1 MRVIFKLFFVLSLLS
16 VLYALSPRPIYALA
30 CSGTGYTCR
39 KFDCAVG
46 EVEDTSRTCTLYD
59 YICCKKVPTSTPAPQ
74 PSITE
79 KPEASP
85 TLTPAGGCWCQ
96 NGKCVG
102 NLTKCIYI
110 AVCPTPACSQF
121 SQNANIKEYCTTTNT
136 TCGIKTCAGYSA
148 SCVTTAN
155 CNKNAPG
162 CVAITVPPDCAYNA
176 PGCNICGYART
187 EAIYCNGVH
196 CGDTC
201 VPHAL
206 CSNSPWCSGGGGG
219 GNTPYLSLQLLD
231 PNLNII
237 TPPVH
242 LYCPPTPTP
251 SPYRFPT
258 PTPTIRCY
266 GYITPAGPTRILVT
280 TCPTYPPPTFGPQPP
295 PGNYACFYQHT
306 SLCKVRCDT
315 TPCTSVACEQDV
327 SYANFKGVPAN
338 QGASMFDLYLPSLA
352 SHLVQ

>member
-1 MRVIFKLFFVLSLLS
+1 MRLFSKIFFILSFLS
-16 VLYALSPRPIYALA
+16 VLCALSPHPIYALA

-46 EVEDTSRTCTLYD
+46 EEEDTSRYCTNYD

-74 PSITE
+74 PTATLR
-79 KPEASP
+79 PVASP
-85 TLTPAGGCWCQ
+85 TVTPAGGCWCQ

-102 NLTKCIYI
+102 NLTFCRYI

-121 SQNANIKEYCTTTNT
+121 SQNANIKEYCTTTNQ

-162 CVAITVPPDCAYNA
+162 CGATPVPADCAYNA
-176 PGCNICGYART
+176 PGCNVCGYART

-206 CSNSPWCSGGGGG
+206 CSNSPWCSGGGNPT
-219 GNTPYLSLQLLD
+219 NTPA
-231 PNLNII
+231 P
-237 TPPVH
+237 TA
-242 LYCPPTPTP
+242 TPTP
-251 SPYRFPT
+251 NPYWLKLKDISFLGLLS
-258 PTPTIRCY
+258 ISWSSV
-266 GYITPAGPTRILVT
+266 LS
-280 TCPTYPPPTFGPQPP
+280 
-295 PGNYACFYQHT
+295 H
-306 SLCKVRCDT
+306 SLCV
-315 TPCTSVACEQDV
+315 
-327 SYANFKGVPAN
+327 FVP
-338 QGASMFDLYLPSLA
+338 SW
-352 SHLVQ
+352 